1 MFDFLLEYI
10 CNSDNSIGCNRIS
23 ICGMDFRGRVINLN
37 LRGGLDFVFVI
48 DVFSSVRKLID
59 FKNGLEFV
67 KELVR
72 IIGFNNRYD

>member
-1 MFDFLLEYI
+1 
-10 CNSDNSIGCNRIS
+10 
-23 ICGMDFRGRVINLN
+23 MDFRGRVINLN

-72 IIGFNNRYD
+72 IIGISKRYD